1 MRIWT
6 DYLALTAILYNEF
19 LVTYY
24 DKLYYSLSV
33 VIIGTSF
40 IQITIKPK
48 VANLL
53 FLLLQ
58 PLKSWF
64 LNCLFI
70 FQSFLPTWYS
80 LFQTSSQFLF
90 RNHSESCKLLIKP
103 CSHQLLPISLLYSYL
118 ILHLWLHLQ
127 WTTCIFLLFV
137 LFQLVYLMYFVPIFF
152 YALFV
157 LA

>member
-58 PLKSWF
+58 PLKS
-64 LNCLFI
+64 
-70 FQSFLPTWYS
+70 
-80 LFQTSSQFLF
+80 
-90 RNHSESCKLLIKP
+90 
-103 CSHQLLPISLLYSYL
+103 
-118 ILHLWLHLQ
+118 
-127 WTTCIFLLFV
+127 
-137 LFQLVYLMYFVPIFF
+137 
-152 YALFV
+152 
-157 LA
+157 